1 MDSAE
6 LTTAA
11 ATLGL
16 TRATGYPLYILTGH
30 LWSYLP
36 VGDVGY
42 RLNLFSAFNG
52 AITIALTERILRKMQ
67 VNRWAIFGALGLLAF
82 SLYFWTLSLV
92 AEVYTLQTALMAGI
106 ILLLVRWTEKPTPY
120 RLSAAAFLFG
130 LSLGNHAATVL
141 LMPGCIWY
149 LLTTDLRRVISRD
162 ALVLSVLGLFAGVS
176 VYIYIPV
183 RFAAEPAFNYAG
195 HYDAKGIFHPLN
207 LLTLKGFWALISGE
221 RFAGWMFAY
230 QGSDVLDEIIGF
242 WAHIW
247 RTFMGIGI
255 GAGML
260 GATILVRR
268 DLRLGGMML
277 WMFFCHGIFF
287 VNYRVPDKEL
297 MYLPTDLIW
306 VCWVAVGYGWMI
318 SCLSSLRRNDDNNWQ
333 YLWATRTVY
342 IILIGFFVLAFVI
355 DWPKVNLSGDWSARE
370 RGEVVLQKLENNAVV
385 IGYWD
390 IVPVLDYLRLVE
402 GNRPDITTIN
412 RFLITNEDLEKL
424 IEVEVTHR
432 PVYIDFLPKNLDP
445 KISAHPVGEMYKLVF
460 DE

>member
-11 ATLGL
+11 ASLGI

-52 AITIALTERILRKMQ
+52 AITIALAERILRKMQ
-67 VNRWAIFGALGLLAF
+67 INTWAIIGALGLMAF
-82 SLYFWTLSLV
+82 SIYFWTLSLV

-106 ILLLVRWTEKPTPY
+106 ILLLVRWAERPTPY
-120 RLSAAAFLFG
+120 RLSAAAYLYG

-141 LMPGCIWY
+141 LLPGCIWY
-149 LLTTDLRRVISRD
+149 LLTTDLQRVFSRN
-162 ALVLSVLGLFAGVS
+162 AVILSVFGLLAGVS
-176 VYIYIPV
+176 VYIYLPV

-195 HYDAKGIFHPLN
+195 YYDAQGIFHPLN
-207 LLTLKGFWALISGE
+207 LLTLRGFWELISGE
-221 RFAGWMFAY
+221 RFSGWMFAY
-230 QGSDVLDEIIGF
+230 HGVSVLDEIIGF
-242 WAHIW
+242 WAHVW

-255 GAGML
+255 GAGIL
-260 GATILVRR
+260 GAVILVRR
-268 DLRLGGMML
+268 DWRFGGMML

-306 VCWVAVGYGWMI
+306 VCWIAVGYGWMI
-318 SCLSSLRRNDDNNWQ
+318 TYISRMYRWSGNKMGFP
-333 YLWATRTVY
+333 WAPH
-342 IILIGFFVLAFVI
+342 IIRGVVIGFLILALTVN
-355 DWPKVNLSGDWSARE
+355 WSKVNLSGDWSARE
-370 RGEVVLQKLENNAVV
+370 RGEVVLNQVDANALV

-390 IVPVLDYLRLVE
+390 VIPVLDYLRIVE
-402 GNRPDITTIN
+402 GKRTDVKTVN
-412 RFLITNEDLEKL
+412 RFLITDEDLNTL
-424 IEVEVTHR
+424 IEEEVKYR
-432 PVYIDFLPKNLDP
+432 SVYVDFIPDNLVAIIHIEP
-445 KISAHPVGEMYKLVF
+445 ISSVYKLVLN
-460 DE
+460 D